1 MTGRLDTVNVYLNL
15 TSSCKE
21 GKELLVYHPFVVL
34 HIVACATVFSSIFV
48 TSLSLHRNSTAK
60 EISHLMRYSINNFLS
75 ALLCFSPPPHTH
87 TPFAPILRR
96 IHELLDTDKDGI
108 ISARQALRGL
118 REINDFH
125 LSDMEAR
132 FTISILEA
140 LSSMPFDSAGVPT
153 VAGLIEDFDVSY
165 CMYPLRH
172 TLSTAPHTCRKRG
185 N

>member
-1 MTGRLDTVNVYLNL
+1 MAQWIHTIAYIKILDETSDCWDSSTV
-15 TSSCKE
+15 K
-21 GKELLVYHPFVVL
+21 G
-34 HIVACATVFSSIFV
+34 
-48 TSLSLHRNSTAK
+48 HRRQG
-60 EISHLMRYSINNFLS
+60 L
-75 ALLCFSPPPHTH
+75 
-87 TPFAPILRR
+87 LRR

-140 LSSMPFDSAGVPT
+140 LSSMPFDSAGVTT